1 MVSRPFAVEWFVLND
16 RNVMNTQADIHKKE
30 VQRVFDTLAPVYDC
44 PATRFF
50 PFTADRLVDYVRPRP
65 GSRVLDVA
73 TGTGAAAI
81 PFAQA
86 IKPGGGRVT
95 AIDLSSGML
104 DKAGA
109 NIRKMA
115 LDNVDLHEMDA
126 GRLDF
131 RADYF
136 HYIVCSYGLFF
147 IPDMLAA
154 LREWARVLR
163 SGGKLAFTC
172 FETTAFQPMLDDFV
186 DRLQAFGVQLPE
198 GPFGS
203 RRISSLDHC
212 RELLSEAGLVDV
224 DAECVQV
231 GYHLGDENDW
241 WEVVSNTA
249 MRALFD
255 QVPDERKADF
265 RQQHLDFVATQKN
278 DNGLWMDVQT
288 RFASA
293 IKPG

>member
-1 MVSRPFAVEWFVLND
+1 MRTED
-16 RNVMNTQADIHKKE
+16 
-30 VQRVFDTLAPVYDC
+30 VQQIFDMLAPVYDC

-50 PFTADRLVDYVRPRP
+50 PFTADRLASYVRPRP
-65 GSRVLDVA
+65 GTRVLDVA
-73 TGTGAAAI
+73 TGTGAVAI

-86 IKPGGGRVT
+86 VRSGGGRVT
-95 AIDLSSGML
+95 AIDLSTGML
-104 DKAGA
+104 DRAEA

-126 GRLDF
+126 EHLDF

-136 HYIVCSYGLFF
+136 HYLVCSYGLFF
-147 IPDMLAA
+147 LPDMSAA
-154 LREWARVLR
+154 LREWVRVLR
-163 SGGKLAFTC
+163 PGGKLAFTC
-172 FETTAFQPMLDDFV
+172 FEKTAFQPMLDDFV

-203 RRISSLDHC
+203 RRITSLNHC
-212 RELLSEAGLVDV
+212 RELLSEAGLVDI
-224 DAECVQV
+224 DAECNQM
-231 GYHLGDENDW
+231 GYHLADENEW
-241 WEVVSNTA
+241 WDVVSNTA

-255 QVPDERKADF
+255 QVPDKRKAEF
-265 RQQHLDFVATQKN
+265 RRQHLAFVATQKN

-288 RFASA
+288 RFASG